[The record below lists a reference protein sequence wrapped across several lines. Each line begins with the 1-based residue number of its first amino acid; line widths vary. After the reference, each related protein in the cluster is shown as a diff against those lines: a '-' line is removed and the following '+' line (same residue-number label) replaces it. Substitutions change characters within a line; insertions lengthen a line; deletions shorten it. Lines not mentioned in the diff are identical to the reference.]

1 MLNIDRALGDDR
13 LIKAMTGLS
22 ASEFNEL
29 IESFREEFQNET
41 WVRYETG
48 VELWNRER
56 KPGGGRIGN
65 LGSYATKLFGTSFYS
80 GTVFIPR

>member
-48 VELWNRER
+48 DR
-56 KPGGGRIGN
+56 
-65 LGSYATKLFGTSFYS
+65 GS
-80 GTVFIPR
+80 